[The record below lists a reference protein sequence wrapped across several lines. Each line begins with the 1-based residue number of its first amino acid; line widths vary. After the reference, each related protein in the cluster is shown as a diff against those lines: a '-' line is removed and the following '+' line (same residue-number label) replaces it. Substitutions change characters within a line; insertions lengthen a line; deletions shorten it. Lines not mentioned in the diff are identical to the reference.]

1 MTRHNMIERI
11 GSIYLTTN
19 IEGGEYSYI
28 QEAGSRLALEKAVGH
43 SVTHFKLDLRFE
55 KEDIVVL
62 VETKQNFKSA
72 DESQLAEYLEEEI
85 SLHSDK
91 KIICILANT
100 NNEKI
105 KVWKGQINDDCL
117 LSEETV
123 LDTIEHYSK
132 LYDINKQNDREK
144 VLKNTYDLNELL
156 HKMDIKEDLRSQF
169 VGTTLLYIKDVIKKS
184 GESVVE
190 NALRKL
196 KESWKLMSA
205 ETIRAAIKSTL
216 DNLLDG
222 SENKTK
228 KIDLLQRN
236 VLNDQKVKKLT
247 LDHWIKILETI
258 IVGIYKYIDSDSTEG
273 QDLLNLFFIAFNKYT
288 GKADKNQAF
297 TPDHITEF
305 MCRLTNVD
313 RTKVV
318 LDATCGSGSFLV
330 QAMVKELADCHRGKT
345 EEEAEAQKSIVKK
358 SHIFGVEN
366 EEKAYG
372 LSTTNMLIHGDG
384 NSNIKFES
392 CFKCKAFIKEA
403 NPDIIL
409 MNPPYNAKP
418 IGIPDLYKK
427 GWGKAKDGKEDPTK
441 GFVFVHFLSDVIN
454 EMNDERER
462 NNEPIKTVKLA
473 VLLPVSAA
481 IGSNSI
487 LESEKIALLE
497 NNTLEAVFTLPDEIF
512 YPGASACACCML
524 FTMGQPHVKADG
536 KAHPTFF
543 GYCKDDGFR
552 KKKNLGRIEQFDLTG
567 NSIWKKIEED
577 WLYLYEMKKA
587 EDGKSALAI
596 IDGTSEWLCEAYM
609 KTDFSKLTTND
620 FQKTIND
627 YLAFLIKTGITNGT
641 QN

>member
-190 NALRKL
+190 NALREEHIQHNKDFQTLQSFYYKTEKEIVEAIIGIRNRLETSNEIPLTTFGELANYLIAVKYCISCNDEINDCKKLMIEKL
-196 KESWKLMSA
+196 KATETDVSLHIQHHSGIELWDDKQKAEYAEFTNLALKANKEHKKRLLIFDYTIESLSDFCSSLYNYQTISSYNEELCVSLDA
-205 ETIRAAIKSTL
+205 EKMI
-216 DNLLDG
+216 NLLKQC
-222 SENKTK
+222 NA
-228 KIDLLQRN
+228 LQIS
-236 VLNDQKVKKLT
+236 KVR
-247 LDHWIKILETI
+247 
-258 IVGIYKYIDSDSTEG
+258 G
-273 QDLLNLFFIAFNKYT
+273 LF
-288 GKADKNQAF
+288 
-297 TPDHITEF
+297 
-305 MCRLTNVD
+305 R
-313 RTKVV
+313 
-318 LDATCGSGSFLV
+318 
-330 QAMVKELADCHRGKT
+330 EL
-345 EEEAEAQKSIVKK
+345 
-358 SHIFGVEN
+358 
-366 EEKAYG
+366 Y
-372 LSTTNMLIHGDG
+372 
-384 NSNIKFES
+384 
-392 CFKCKAFIKEA
+392 
-403 NPDIIL
+403 
-409 MNPPYNAKP
+409 
-418 IGIPDLYKK
+418 
-427 GWGKAKDGKEDPTK
+427 
-441 GFVFVHFLSDVIN
+441 
-454 EMNDERER
+454 
-462 NNEPIKTVKLA
+462 
-473 VLLPVSAA
+473 
-481 IGSNSI
+481 
-487 LESEKIALLE
+487 
-497 NNTLEAVFTLPDEIF
+497 
-512 YPGASACACCML
+512 
-524 FTMGQPHVKADG
+524 
-536 KAHPTFF
+536 
-543 GYCKDDGFR
+543 
-552 KKKNLGRIEQFDLTG
+552 KNLGSDNDKNEIIALRDMIQSELS
-567 NSIWKKIEED
+567 NYKN
-577 WLYLYEMKKA
+577 Y
-587 EDGKSALAI
+587 DGIQKLQIYWI
-596 IDGTSEWLCEAYM
+596 I
-609 KTDFSKLTTND
+609 ND
-620 FQKTIND
+620 FNRLLNNLDK
-627 YLAFLIKTGITNGT
+627 K